1 MATKVKKL
9 DFYKKSE
16 DIFEKYKDEKLI
28 CKIYQKY

>member
-16 DIFEKYKDEKLI
+16 DIFEKYKDENMAI
-28 CKIYQKY
+28 F